1 MSEESTRI
9 FVDAI
14 EDDEAYLVVGEK
26 RFAVPRA
33 MLPKGAA
40 EGTWLRLAVDGDD
53 SLGRAI
59 EARRSRL
66 RGTDPGGDIKL

>member
-1 MSEESTRI
+1 MNDEGTRI

-33 MLPKGAA
+33 MLPKGAR
-40 EGTWLRLAVDGDD
+40 EGSWLRIAVDGDD
-53 SLGRAI
+53 SIGQEI
-59 EARRSRL
+59 EARRGHL
-66 RGTDPGGDIKL
+66 LGTDPGGDIKL